1 MAASALN
8 ASSVFLGSRVATP
21 STRRAWRSKRASK
34 VAVRAKQCE
43 ESDLMAKYPEGGP
56 VFRVSI
62 DCTMGTNSTGIV
74 MKEGDEGRPEV
85 SAIRPGG
92 TAKNKL
98 KVRAAR
104 DGRTSQPS
112 VLFREDSYSFSFV
125 EIAAAMMRR
134 ARTEHIVTTDRSI
147 DRARLTLFIFLFPF
161 PFLARRSAT
170 CAWA

>member
-21 STRRAWRSKRASK
+21 STRRASRSERASK
-34 VAVRAKQCE
+34 VAVRAKQRE

-112 VLFREDSYSFSFV
+112 VLFREKGILPLSLSSKSPP
-125 EIAAAMMRR
+125 R
-134 ARTEHIVTTDRSI
+134 
-147 DRARLTLFIFLFPF
+147 
-161 PFLARRSAT
+161 
-170 CAWA
+170 

>member
-21 STRRAWRSKRASK
+21 STRRASRSERASK
-34 VAVRAKQCE
+34 VAVRAKQRE

-112 VLFREDSYSFSFV
+112 WGSFSRGFFLFLFRRN
-125 EIAAAMMRR
+125 RR
-134 ARTEHIVTTDRSI
+134 RDDASRANRTHRD
-147 DRARLTLFIFLFPF
+147 D
-161 PFLARRSAT
+161 
-170 CAWA
+170 

>member
-1 MAASALN
+1 
-8 ASSVFLGSRVATP
+8 
-21 STRRAWRSKRASK
+21 
-34 VAVRAKQCE
+34 
-43 ESDLMAKYPEGGP
+43 
-56 VFRVSI
+56 
-62 DCTMGTNSTGIV
+62 
-74 MKEGDEGRPEV
+74 V

-92 TAKNKL
+92 TAKNKV

-161 PFLARRSAT
+161 PFPARRSAT

>member
-21 STRRAWRSKRASK
+21 STRRASRSERASK
-34 VAVRAKQCE
+34 VAVRAKQRE

-112 VLFREDSYSFSFV
+112 ESSFSRGFLLFLFRRN
-125 EIAAAMMRR
+125 RR
-134 ARTEHIVTTDRSI
+134 RDDASRANRTHRD
-147 DRARLTLFIFLFPF
+147 D
-161 PFLARRSAT
+161 
-170 CAWA
+170 

>member
-21 STRRAWRSKRASK
+21 STRRASRSKRASK

-98 KVRAAR
+98 KIGDVCLGVTYTELVA
-104 DGRTSQPS
+104 DPNNKTLNWGTPQVGWFDTEGEKYQVS
-112 VLFREDSYSFSFV
+112 
-125 EIAAAMMRR
+125 IAAME
-134 ARTEHIVTTDRSI
+134 TNSTTLDMIMFR
-147 DRARLTLFIFLFPF
+147 PE
-161 PFLARRSAT
+161 
-170 CAWA
+170 